1 MFGCSRAAKC
11 AAYKAIIRPTLEY
24 AAVVWNPHNLG
35 DIQLLESLQKRAARW
50 ICGSRWSPSTSSW
63 TISSNDCCSQLHLPS
78 LQSRRSFLS
87 VSFLNDIY
95 HQQTSITFN
104 SHCSFNSIASTRS
117 HHLSLVPPQSTINS
131 RRYSFLSTQLSSGT
145 LCHYISLKTVI
156 ESLSGITFIITY
168 VSSNFLITVL
178 CFVVYCLVCSVL

>member
-78 LQSRRSFLS
+78 LQSRQSFLS

-131 RRYSFLSTQLSSGT
+131 RRYSFFVNTTFFWNTVPLHILEDSNRKSFRHHLYNY
-145 LCHYISLKTVI
+145 LCVK
-156 ESLSGITFIITY
+156 
-168 VSSNFLITVL
+168 
-178 CFVVYCLVCSVL
+178 